1 MEPSKLELNII
12 FYPLFVEVY
21 VSMCACSHMH
31 AKANLASL
39 PEGLLLQ
46 VGNTAD
52 TKIHIISRP
61 TR

>member
-12 FYPLFVEVY
+12 FYPLFVEVC
-21 VSMCACSHMH
+21 VSVCACSHIH

-46 VGNTAD
+46 AGNKTD
-52 TKIHIISRP
+52 TKIHIINRP